1 MTRWAALLAVLALAG
16 CDAASQTAPS
26 SAPQTPAASAPAS
39 PPPDAL
45 FYTKAGSLYV
55 SAPPGSPGRKLT
67 DGPADAQPAPS
78 PDLSRVAFVRKAA
91 ISDVGGELWV
101 LDLSA
106 QLQPTGPPRRLV
118 DPGALPPGLLTY
130 PRWSPAGERIA
141 FLDNRTEGMV
151 AGGTLL
157 VADADTGALAPRPPR
172 PPETAWAPF
181 AEPNFAWAPDGSR
194 IAWRDHRSDVRPT
207 NVNALDA
214 ATGRS
219 APLATGTNA
228 SSVTF
233 TADSQ
238 TVLFT
243 NGEAPPDFPLRAGGI
258 YSVPASDAAGP
269 PSAVFTATE
278 RFLDDLAVLDS
289 GAVAFTSSVPNRP
302 GTATIQVLD
311 QGSATPRT
319 VVSDLG
325 STPVCVET
333 PQGAGVCLDVP
344 HPAWGAG
351 DTLAYLDNSEEPAL
365 VVTDSGNRSPQRVD
379 TGVQSFA
386 WAPR

>member
-1 MTRWAALLAVLALAG
+1 MPRWAALLAVLVLAG
-16 CDAASQTAPS
+16 CDTASQTPPS
-26 SAPQTPAASAPAS
+26 STPQTPAASVPAS

-78 PDLSRVAFVRKAA
+78 PDLTRVAFVRKAA
-91 ISDVGGELWV
+91 ISDVGGQLWV

-106 QLQPTGPPRRLV
+106 QLEPAGPPRRLV
-118 DPGALPPGLLTY
+118 DPAALPPGQLTY
-130 PRWSPAGERIA
+130 PRWSPTGERIA
-141 FLDNRTEGMV
+141 FLDNRTEGMI
-151 AGGTLL
+151 AGGALL
-157 VADADTGALAPRPPR
+157 VADADTGALAPRPPQ
-172 PPETAWAPF
+172 PPEAASAPF
-181 AEPNFAWAPDGSR
+181 AEPDFAWAPDGSR

-214 ATGRS
+214 ATGQS

-228 SSVTF
+228 SSVSF

-238 TVLFT
+238 TILFT
-243 NGEAPPDFPLRAGGI
+243 NGEAPADFMLRTGGI
-258 YSVPASDAAGP
+258 YSVPASDVSGP
-269 PSAVFTATE
+269 PAAVFTATE
-278 RFLDDLAVLDS
+278 MFLDDLAVLDS
-289 GAVAFTSSVPNRP
+289 GAMAFTSSVPNRP

-311 QGSATPRT
+311 KGSTTPRT
-319 VVSDLG
+319 TVANLG

-344 HPAWGAG
+344 RPAWGAG
-351 DTLAYLDNSEEPAL
+351 DTLAYLDNSEQQAL
-365 VVTDSGNRSPQRVD
+365 VVTDADNRSPQRVD
-379 TGVQSFA
+379 TGVESFA

>member
-1 MTRWAALLAVLALAG
+1 
-16 CDAASQTAPS
+16 
-26 SAPQTPAASAPAS
+26 
-39 PPPDAL
+39 
-45 FYTKAGSLYV
+45 
-55 SAPPGSPGRKLT
+55 
-67 DGPADAQPAPS
+67 
-78 PDLSRVAFVRKAA
+78 
-91 ISDVGGELWV
+91 
-101 LDLSA
+101 
-106 QLQPTGPPRRLV
+106 
-118 DPGALPPGLLTY
+118 
-130 PRWSPAGERIA
+130 
-141 FLDNRTEGMV
+141 
-151 AGGTLL
+151 
-157 VADADTGALAPRPPR
+157 
-172 PPETAWAPF
+172 
-181 AEPNFAWAPDGSR
+181 
-194 IAWRDHRSDVRPT
+194 T

-214 ATGRS
+214 ATGQS

-228 SSVTF
+228 SSVAF
-233 TADSQ
+233 TDDSQ

-311 QGSATPRT
+311 QGSTAPRT
-319 VVSDLG
+319 VVADLG

-351 DTLAYLDNSEEPAL
+351 DTLAYMDNSEEPAL